1 MFDNVATLYSA
12 VETQDNVGN
21 VIETLTGKQVF
32 VKPRSVYSND
42 FYAAATTGLKP
53 EVVLQLFF
61 ADYNG
66 EKTVEYDGITYEVIR
81 AYRRPESDTL
91 ELTLQKVIG

>member
-12 VETQDNVGN
+12 VETQDDYGN
-21 VIETLTGKQVF
+21 IIETLTGKQVY

-53 EVVLQLFF
+53 EVVLELFF

-66 EKTVEYDGITYEVIR
+66 EKTVQYNGIDYEVIR
-81 AYRRPESDTL
+81 AYQKPESDVL
-91 ELTLQKVIG
+91 ELTLERAIA